1 MATVKK
7 TKVPAIIDIPADLD
21 PKIKRVLESLKEA
34 SEVRLGRRGD
44 PRDRAI
50 TLRELIDS
58 GLATELRDKPFDPN
72 AGTGITDFALPSF
85 LQPDP
90 SAPVPPAA
98 TGLSAGAAFTTITLD
113 WNDPQISNLAF
124 TEVWRNGSDNL
135 GSATRVDTVSA
146 NVWSDTVDT
155 AQTFYYWVRHVNTNN
170 VAGTFSSSVNAT
182 TAQVNAARIQ
192 DAIIDNTKLVN
203 KTLTNTKI
211 ADGTI
216 TSDILAANSVIAGKI
231 ATNAIVAN
239 DGVIGTA
246 AIDTAQI
253 VDAAISNAKI
263 ADLAVDAAKIA
274 NATIT
279 TAKIGTGEITTALI
293 DDAAITNAKISS
305 LNADKITAGDL
316 SADRIEANSIN
327 GVLKGTEHSYSTIK
341 VETQAN
347 SIISDIDRDGT
358 IIQTT
363 GGLHGS
369 GSLGYRYVVED
380 NMRFSNTFGASLP
393 YFTYNKLHNGVY
405 YNIHLKRLGSLSFT
419 VLSDTEG
426 IYAGTVHTTFFAT
439 YTGDERLFITAS
451 FGTSGT
457 TQSTFV
463 SSETNGAGAT
473 GTSDSTQFNKGS
485 TFVDFHAMGSSGAQM
500 RLSFNSNSLT
510 AGTYHLN
517 VWGGT
522 SLADRNSLGQH
533 EFGTTQLGVFRQ
545 HI

>member
-182 TAQVNAARIQ
+182 TAQVNAARIEN
-192 DAIIDNTKLVN
+192 AIIDNTKLVN

-246 AIDTAQI
+246 AIATAQI
-253 VDAAISNAKI
+253 VDAAINNAKI
-263 ADLAVDAAKIA
+263 AELAVDAAKIA

-279 TAKIGTGEITTALI
+279 NAKIGDGE
-293 DDAAITNAKISS
+293 ITNAKIAS
-305 LNADKITAGDL
+305 LNADKITAQTLNVGGKAISGSMGTVSFNQTTQLTSPGNLTFDL
-316 SADRIEANSIN
+316 TNFFLGSNP
-327 GVLKGTEHSYSTIK
+327 LT
-341 VETQAN
+341 
-347 SIISDIDRDGT
+347 
-358 IIQTT
+358 TT
-363 GGLHGS
+363 GG
-369 GSLGYRYVVED
+369 
-380 NMRFSNTFGASLP
+380 
-393 YFTYNKLHNGVY
+393 
-405 YNIHLKRLGSLSFT
+405 
-419 VLSDTEG
+419 
-426 IYAGTVHTTFFAT
+426 
-439 YTGDERLFITAS
+439 
-451 FGTSGT
+451 T
-457 TQSTFV
+457 TQTNLVNFAVTFPTHSGGANKNYIAVCTFKPVGSFPVGSEIISTFSV
-463 SSETNGAGAT
+463 SSSSAHATSPSTFHQFVSTEALAGSQKIHTLLLSIPSGAT
-473 GTSDSTQFNKGS
+473 RYFRVHGNYRN
-485 TFVDFHAMGSSGAQM
+485 V
-500 RLSFNSNSLT
+500 NLT
-510 AGTYHLN
+510 
-517 VWGGT
+517 
-522 SLADRNSLGQH
+522 SLGQRG
-533 EFGTTQLGVFRQ
+533 FGTISIHVNGLSA
-545 HI
+545 

>member
-21 PKIKRVLESLKEA
+21 PKIKRVLESLKEVL
-34 SEVRLGRRGD
+34 EVRLGRRGD

-72 AGTGITDFALPSF
+72 AGTGITDFALPPF

-170 VAGTFSSSVNAT
+170 VTGTFSSSVNAT
-182 TAQVNAARIQ
+182 TAQVNAARIEN
-192 DAIIDNTKLVN
+192 AIIDNTKLVN

-246 AIDTAQI
+246 AIATAQI
-253 VDAAISNAKI
+253 VDAAINNAKI

-279 TAKIGTGEITTALI
+279 NAKIGNSEISNANIGERT
-293 DDAAITNAKISS
+293 K
-305 LNADKITAGDL
+305 
-316 SADRIEANSIN
+316 
-327 GVLKGTEHSYSTIK
+327 
-341 VETQAN
+341 
-347 SIISDIDRDGT
+347 
-358 IIQTT
+358 
-363 GGLHGS
+363 
-369 GSLGYRYVVED
+369 
-380 NMRFSNTFGASLP
+380 
-393 YFTYNKLHNGVY
+393 
-405 YNIHLKRLGSLSFT
+405 
-419 VLSDTEG
+419 
-426 IYAGTVHTTFFAT
+426 
-439 YTGDERLFITAS
+439 
-451 FGTSGT
+451 
-457 TQSTFV
+457 
-463 SSETNGAGAT
+463 
-473 GTSDSTQFNKGS
+473 
-485 TFVDFHAMGSSGAQM
+485 
-500 RLSFNSNSLT
+500 
-510 AGTYHLN
+510 
-517 VWGGT
+517 
-522 SLADRNSLGQH
+522 
-533 EFGTTQLGVFRQ
+533 
-545 HI
+545 

>member
-1 MATVKK
+1 MATLKK

-170 VAGTFSSSVNAT
+170 VTGTFSSSVNAT

-246 AIDTAQI
+246 AIATAQI
-253 VDAAISNAKI
+253 VDAAIVNAKI
-263 ADLAVDAAKIA
+263 ANLAVDAAKIA

-279 TAKIGTGEITTALI
+279 TAKIGTGQITTALI
-293 DDAAITNAKISS
+293 EDAAITNAKITE
-305 LNADKITAGDL
+305 LNAVKITTGSLDVAGKAV
-316 SADRIEANSIN
+316 SATTGFVGTSTAILTNPATQPGYLYSTSTNTNIWFQTFGLASPYHRDTSNTHTGQSVTDGSGLTYTMPNLLRPIVQFTFRPDNS
-327 GVLKGTEHSYSTIK
+327 GTYSFIFGFEFFGQAGAHRTTTSVTSYS
-341 VETQAN
+341 QN
-347 SIISDIDRDGT
+347 SSFYDTSITNTNQSESDFVAGVNADF
-358 IIQTT
+358 
-363 GGLHGS
+363 LHT
-369 GSLGYRYVVED
+369 RA
-380 NMRFSNTFGASLP
+380 RAF
-393 YFTYNKLHNGVY
+393 
-405 YNIHLKRLGSLSFT
+405 
-419 VLSDTEG
+419 
-426 IYAGTVHTTFFAT
+426 
-439 YTGDERLFITAS
+439 
-451 FGTSGT
+451 
-457 TQSTFV
+457 
-463 SSETNGAGAT
+463 
-473 GTSDSTQFNKGS
+473 
-485 TFVDFHAMGSSGAQM
+485 
-500 RLSFNSNSLT
+500 SLT
-510 AGTYHLN
+510 AGDYYVFNTFAFMH
-517 VWGGT
+517 
-522 SLADRNSLGQH
+522 DIFK
-533 EFGTTQLGVFRQ
+533 FGTTSPSARAFVSSTNFRKA
-545 HI
+545 

>member
-72 AGTGITDFALPSF
+72 AGTGITDFGLPSF

-182 TAQVNAARIQ
+182 TAQVNAARIEN
-192 DAIIDNTKLVN
+192 AIIDNTKLVN

-246 AIDTAQI
+246 AIATAQI
-253 VDAAISNAKI
+253 VDAAIVNAKI

-279 TAKIGTGEITTALI
+279 NAKIGNSQ
-293 DDAAITNAKISS
+293 ITNAKIASAAITDAKINDLS
-305 LNADKITAGDL
+305 ATKITASTLDVASKGIVG
-316 SADRIEANSIN
+316 SA
-327 GVLKGTEHSYSTIK
+327 G
-341 VETQAN
+341 
-347 SIISDIDRDGT
+347 
-358 IIQTT
+358 
-363 GGLHGS
+363 
-369 GSLGYRYVVED
+369 
-380 NMRFSNTFGASLP
+380 
-393 YFTYNKLHNGVY
+393 
-405 YNIHLKRLGSLSFT
+405 NI
-419 VLSDTEG
+419 V
-426 IYAGTVHTTFFAT
+426 AGTGSVST
-439 YTGDERLFITAS
+439 
-451 FGTSGT
+451 T
-457 TQSTFV
+457 TQSTTGNPTAPVVFWGHGQPSLLTTYGA
-463 SSETNGAGAT
+463 SSPFYQYSGAT
-473 GTSDSTQFNKGS
+473 LPEIASKSFTTTSRTQNYNFVGFHGESGDFDGDEEKLIVIAVQQSNGTLVDNRFQYVNNAMASDIFSIALNVTLAANT
-485 TFVDFHAMGSSGAQM
+485 TFVAKLYGGLKNVNLHS
-500 RLSFNSNSLT
+500 T
-510 AGTYHLN
+510 AGN
-517 VWGGT
+517 I
-522 SLADRNSLGQH
+522 SLSGNIMVFGLG
-533 EFGTTQLGVFRQ
+533 L
-545 HI
+545 

>member
-1 MATVKK
+1 
-7 TKVPAIIDIPADLD
+7 
-21 PKIKRVLESLKEA
+21 
-34 SEVRLGRRGD
+34 
-44 PRDRAI
+44 
-50 TLRELIDS
+50 
-58 GLATELRDKPFDPN
+58 
-72 AGTGITDFALPSF
+72 
-85 LQPDP
+85 
-90 SAPVPPAA
+90 
-98 TGLSAGAAFTTITLD
+98 
-113 WNDPQISNLAF
+113 
-124 TEVWRNGSDNL
+124 
-135 GSATRVDTVSA
+135 
-146 NVWSDTVDT
+146 
-155 AQTFYYWVRHVNTNN
+155 VRHVNTNN

-182 TAQVNAARIQ
+182 TAQVNAARIEN
-192 DAIIDNTKLVN
+192 AVIDNTKLVD

-246 AIDTAQI
+246 AIATAQI

-279 TAKIGTGEITTALI
+279 TAKIGNGQISNAKIADATIT
-293 DDAAITNAKISS
+293 DAKISS

-316 SADRIEANSIN
+316 SADRIAANSIN

-358 IIQTT
+358 ILNNV
-363 GGLHGS
+363 GGAHFCF
-369 GSLGYRYVVED
+369 GYRCVVED
-380 NMRFSNTFGASLP
+380 NMRFGNTFGASLP

-419 VLSDTEG
+419 VISNTAG
-426 IYAGTVHTTFFAT
+426 TYAGTVHTTFFGS
-439 YTGDERLFITAS
+439 YTGDERLFLTAS

-457 TQSTFV
+457 TQSTYV
-463 SSETNGAGAT
+463 ASETNGAGAT
-473 GTSDSTQFNKGS
+473 GTTDSTQFNKGS
-485 TFVDFHAMGSSGAQM
+485 TFVDFHNMGSSGAQL
-500 RLSFNSNSLT
+500 RLSFNSNYLS

-517 VWGGT
+517 VWGGV
-522 SLADRNSLGQH
+522 SLANPNSAGQH

>member
-1 MATVKK
+1 MSTTG
-7 TKVPAIIDIPADLD
+7 TKVPAIIDIPADID
-21 PKIKRVLESLKEA
+21 PKVKRVLDSMKEA
-34 SEVRLGRRGD
+34 SEIRLGRRGD

-72 AGTGITDFALPSF
+72 AGTGVTDFALPVF

-90 SAPVPPAA
+90 SAPVPPTA
-98 TGLSAGAAFTTITLD
+98 TGLSAGAAFTTITLS

-182 TAQVNAARIQ
+182 TAQVNAARIEN
-192 DAIIDNTKLVN
+192 AVIDNTKLVN

-246 AIDTAQI
+246 AIATAQI
-253 VDAAISNAKI
+253 VDAAITTAKI
-263 ADLAVDAAKIA
+263 EDLAVDAAKIA

-293 DDAAITNAKISS
+293 ENAAITNAKIND
-305 LNADKITAGDL
+305 LNANKITANTLDVAGKAVSATTGFVGTTTLQL
-316 SADRIEANSIN
+316 SSPSLQP
-327 GVLKGTEHSYSTIK
+327 GYLYSTS
-341 VETQAN
+341 TN
-347 SIISDIDRDGT
+347 TSIWFQTFGLASPYHRDSTNTHNGQSVT
-358 IIQTT
+358 D
-363 GGLHGS
+363 GS
-369 GSLGYRYVVED
+369 GLTYTMPNLLRPIVQFTFRPENSGIYSFIFGFEFFGVAGQHRTTTSVTSFSENTSFFDTTITNTNQNFSDFVAGVNADFLHTRAREFTLVANKYYV
-380 NMRFSNTFGASLP
+380 FNTFA
-393 YFTYNKLHNGVY
+393 FMHDIFK
-405 YNIHLKRLGSLSFT
+405 
-419 VLSDTEG
+419 
-426 IYAGTVHTTFFAT
+426 
-439 YTGDERLFITAS
+439 
-451 FGTSGT
+451 FGTTAPSVR
-457 TQSTFV
+457 SFV
-463 SSETNGAGAT
+463 SSTN
-473 GTSDSTQFNKGS
+473 
-485 TFVDFHAMGSSGAQM
+485 
-500 RLSFNSNSLT
+500 
-510 AGTYHLN
+510 
-517 VWGGT
+517 
-522 SLADRNSLGQH
+522 
-533 EFGTTQLGVFRQ
+533 FRKA
-545 HI
+545 

>member
-1 MATVKK
+1 MSTTG
-7 TKVPAIIDIPADLD
+7 TKVPAIIDIPADID
-21 PKIKRVLESLKEA
+21 PKVKRVLDSMKEA
-34 SEVRLGRRGD
+34 SEIRLGRRGD

-72 AGTGITDFALPSF
+72 AGTGVTDFALPVF

-98 TGLSAGAAFTTITLD
+98 TGLSAGAAFTTITLS

-170 VAGTFSSSVNAT
+170 VTGTFSSSVNAT
-182 TAQVNAARIQ
+182 TAQVNAARIEN
-192 DAIIDNTKLVN
+192 AVIDNTKLVN

-246 AIDTAQI
+246 AIATAQI
-253 VDAAISNAKI
+253 VDAAIVNAKI
-263 ADLAVDAAKIA
+263 ADLAVDATKIA

-279 TAKIGTGEITTALI
+279 
-293 DDAAITNAKISS
+293 NAKISD
-305 LNADKITAGDL
+305 LNASKINAGTI
-316 SADRIEANSIN
+316 SADRIAANSVN
-327 GVLKGTEHSYSTIK
+327 GVLKGTAHTFSTIK
-341 VETQAN
+341 VSGGTTAN
-347 SIISDIDRDGT
+347 FRAIVSDISSTGAIISSIGGT
-358 IIQTT
+358 GFS
-363 GGLHGS
+363 GGHYGYRFAKS
-369 GSLGYRYVVED
+369 GSFG
-380 NMRFSNTFGASLP
+380 STFGAATP
-393 YFTYNKLHNGVY
+393 YWVNSANSV
-405 YNIHLKRLGSLSFT
+405 HLKRIASIPFT
-419 VLSDTEG
+419 VTSNTQ
-426 IYAGTVHTTFFAT
+426 GTYFGTAATQFFGAFS
-439 YTGDERLFITAS
+439 GDEENYMVVA
-451 FGTSGT
+451 FGTSGFT
-457 TQSTFV
+457 PQTYV
-463 SSETNGAGAT
+463 ESETNGTGAT
-473 GTSDSTQFNKGS
+473 GTADNSQADRGQA
-485 TFVDFHAMGSSGAQM
+485 FVDTGSMGVGG
-500 RLSFNSNSLT
+500 FNHKVVLLSNSLT
-510 AGTYHLN
+510 AGTYYFN
-517 VWGGT
+517 VWGGVAMHGT
-522 SLADRNSLGQH
+522 G
-533 EFGTTQLGVFRQ
+533 FGHFYSTFDFGIFRQ

>member
-1 MATVKK
+1 MSTSG
-7 TKVPAIIDIPADLD
+7 TKVPAIIDIPADID
-21 PKIKRVLESLKEA
+21 PKIKRVLDSMKEA
-34 SEVRLGRRGD
+34 SEIRLGRRGD

-58 GLATELRDKPFDPN
+58 GLAIELKDEPFNPN
-72 AGTGITDFALPSF
+72 AGFGETDFALPTF

-90 SAPVPPAA
+90 SAPVPPTP

-113 WNDPQISNLAF
+113 WDDPQISNLAF

-155 AQTFYYWVRHVNTNN
+155 AQTFYYWVRHVNTNTI
-170 VAGTFSSSVNAT
+170 AGAFSSSVNAT

-246 AIDTAQI
+246 AIATAQI
-253 VDAAISNAKI
+253 VDAAIVNAKI
-263 ADLAVDAAKIA
+263 ADLAVDSAKIA

-279 TAKIGTGEITTALI
+279 SAKIGTGEITTAKI
-293 DDAAITNAKISS
+293 DDAAITGAKIANATITDAKITGT
-305 LNADKITAGDL
+305 LNANKIA
-316 SADRIEANSIN
+316 ANSVN
-327 GVLKGTEHSYSTIK
+327 GVLKGTAHSYSTIK
-341 VETQAN
+341 VESAAD
-347 SIISDIDRDGT
+347 SIISTIDRDGT
-358 IIQTT
+358 ILENT
-363 GGLHGS
+363 GGAGNS
-369 GSLGYRYVVED
+369 CFGYRCVVED
-380 NMRFSNTFGASLP
+380 NMRFSNTFGLHQP
-393 YFTYNKLHNGVY
+393 YFAYSKLHNGVY

-419 VLSDTEG
+419 VLSETEG
-426 IYAGTVHTTFFAT
+426 VYTAQIQTTFFAQ

-463 SSETNGAGAT
+463 ANETNGSGAT
-473 GTSDSTQFNKGS
+473 GTTDSTQFNKGS
-485 TFVDFHAMGSSGAQM
+485 SFVDFHNMGSSGAQM
-500 RLSFNSNSLT
+500 RMSFDSFNLT

-522 SLADRNSLGQH
+522 SLADQNSSGQH
-533 EFGTTQLGVFRQ
+533 EFGSTLLGVYKQ